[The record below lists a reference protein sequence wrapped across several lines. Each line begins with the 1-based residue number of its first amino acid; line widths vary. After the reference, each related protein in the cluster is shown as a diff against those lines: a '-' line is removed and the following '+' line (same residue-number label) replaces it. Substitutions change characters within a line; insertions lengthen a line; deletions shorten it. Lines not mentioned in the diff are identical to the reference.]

1 MPATT
6 DLDARQAE
14 AVTRWAEGKATLQE
28 VRGYTDE
35 ELYAA
40 ARAGHTFFNQGQVA
54 EARAI
59 FQGLFAISP
68 RDAYFARALGVVE
81 FAAGNA
87 EGALGAFDVA
97 IKLDP
102 RHPAGY
108 VGRAEV
114 RLAAGQRREAQADL
128 ARAVEL
134 ADGKDP
140 LKNKAIAM
148 LEGLTAGRRS

>member
-1 MPATT
+1 M
-6 DLDARQAE
+6 
-14 AVTRWAEGKATLQE
+14 
-28 VRGYTDE
+28 RGYTDD
-35 ELYAA
+35 ELYAV

-54 EARAI
+54 QARAI
-59 FQGLFAISP
+59 FQGLFAIAP

-102 RHPAGY
+102 RHPAGF

-128 ARAVEL
+128 MRAAEL
-134 ADGKDP
+134 ANAGDP
-140 LKNKAIAM
+140 LRNKAVAM
-148 LEGLTAGRRS
+148 LEAVSQRR